1 MSAFLS
7 VSLRATA
14 VVENRGAI
22 AERSNVAGFV
32 EQQFGIERPF
42 AWLDRLKALV
52 ARELAP
58 SARKISTALRIS
70 TIVTIAIGLDAS
82 CHVNTQLGAVIVWLV
97 AGAGPMMSIRKA
109 LAWQIAVMLAL
120 ITSVVMARALAD
132 TPWLM
137 LPFVFVWISFS
148 TYVGVTRKL
157 GVGMLVIQI
166 VCLITFYGVVFSP
179 EEIGWNAAASFDGSA
194 IAFGV
199 TLLFDHWLWPDP
211 GEPIL
216 MESLGASVT
225 RARSQLLAA
234 SNFFLAGES
243 VPRPPLPAPTSD
255 LPAHMALL
263 DQAVAEG
270 ASEHRRAILL
280 AAITR
285 TARISLEVD
294 RLVTTARENLPR
306 KIRMMVPGE
315 IQRAVN
321 AIAAALDEVSHK
333 LPAHIA
339 VGADEQAPATRTHLR
354 FAMDNLAAR
363 VVEIR
368 PAYIGNA
375 SPAEIGNFAEFID
388 SLAVLTRHIERPLD
402 EPPEPPTT
410 DPSNGA
416 VPRNRAILRLSD
428 PADRAV
434 VRYCLKVGL
443 CTAVGYLIGLISRRP
458 DLFIIL
464 VTVIT
469 TATPTY
475 GATLQKMSLRI
486 AGAIIGGAV
495 SLLAIIVVSPNFD
508 SLPIYML
515 TAFAVFCPFS
525 YSSLGNARTSYAGKQ
540 MGIIFS
546 LVFVGLS
553 PSVNIYEPLWRI
565 WGVLLGDFVV
575 AIVFFSLWP
584 EYAGDSLVPR
594 LRRVIA
600 NMLALTPSG
609 SASSSEDKIL
619 KTNSETMRVLTEFL
633 EIADDARMEGR
644 TCAVY
649 HNGIVEAAGTL
660 RRITNRLSS
669 IATARVLTQMPQL
682 DPVTEFARERVF
694 DAIRGQLSS
703 WLGFFSG
710 AEGFSP
716 SAARAI
722 AEKHLAGELAEP
734 LNEFGSYLEEGGF
747 ARLASWP
754 LEPRRTMIAELQS
767 MRRLEALLSELNR
780 YLADIP
786 SSARHASPI
795 VRPED

>member
-1 MSAFLS
+1 M
-7 VSLRATA
+7 
-14 VVENRGAI
+14 
-22 AERSNVAGFV
+22 AGFI
-32 EQQFGIERPF
+32 EQQFGIQRPL
-42 AWLDRLKALV
+42 AWLDRLEALV

-58 SARKISTALRIS
+58 SARKIRTALRIS

-82 CHVNTQLGAVIVWLV
+82 CHVNSQLGAVIVWLL

-120 ITSVVMARALAD
+120 ITSVVMARAFAE

-148 TYVGVTRKL
+148 TYVGTTRKL
-157 GVGMLVIQI
+157 GAGMLVIQI

-199 TLLFDHWLWPDP
+199 IVLFDNWLWPDP

-216 MESLGASVT
+216 IESLGASVA
-225 RARSQLLAA
+225 RARSQLLEA

-263 DQAVAEG
+263 DQAMAEG
-270 ASEHRRAILL
+270 ASEYRRAILL

-285 TARISLEVD
+285 TARVSLEVD

-306 KIRMMVPGE
+306 EIRTMVPGE

-321 AIAAALDEVSHK
+321 AIAAALDEISHK
-333 LPAHIA
+333 LPAHIVA
-339 VGADEQAPATRTHLR
+339 GADELAPATRTQVRL
-354 FAMDNLAAR
+354 AMDTLAAR

-368 PAYIGNA
+368 PAYIGKA
-375 SPAEIGNFAEFID
+375 SSAEIGNFAEFID
-388 SLAVLTRHIERPLD
+388 SLAVLARHIERPLD
-402 EPPEPPTT
+402 EPPRPSTT
-410 DPSNGA
+410 DPSNNA
-416 VPRNRAILRLSD
+416 VPRNSAVPRLTA
-428 PADRAV
+428 PADPAV

-443 CTAVGYLIGLISRRP
+443 CTVVGYIIGLITQRP

-475 GATLQKMSLRI
+475 GATLNKMYLRI

-495 SLLAIIVVSPNFD
+495 SLLAIIIVSPNFD
-508 SLPIYML
+508 TLPAYML
-515 TAFAVFCPFS
+515 AAFAVFYPFA
-525 YSSLGNARTSYAGKQ
+525 YSSLGNARMSYAGKQ
-540 MGIIFS
+540 MGVIFS

-553 PSVNIYEPLWRI
+553 PSVDIYEPLWRI

-575 AIVFFSLWP
+575 AMVFFTLWP
-584 EYAGDSLVPR
+584 EYAGDSLLPR
-594 LRRVIA
+594 LQKVIA
-600 NMLALTPSG
+600 NTLALAPGG
-609 SASSSEDKIL
+609 SASSSEDQIL

-649 HNGIVEAAGTL
+649 HDGIVEAAGTL
-660 RRITNRLSS
+660 RRISNRLSS

-682 DPVTEFARERVF
+682 DPVTEFARERF
-694 DAIRGQLSS
+694 FQAIRGQLTS
-703 WLGFFSG
+703 WLDFFSG
-710 AEGFSP
+710 AERFSA

-722 AEKHLAGELAEP
+722 AEKHSADELAEP
-734 LNEFGSYLEEGGF
+734 LNEFSSLLQEGGF

-754 LEPRRTMIAELQS
+754 LEPRRTMLAELGVD
-767 MRRLEALLSELNR
+767 ATT
-780 YLADIP
+780 
-786 SSARHASPI
+786 
-795 VRPED
+795 